1 MNLRPIGA
9 NKTELD
15 LGNGRRVLVS
25 YSTAVAERVITEC
38 GAVFYVT
45 DKFWS
50 RTTSKHTKS
59 WCPVDDAVTRP
70 QSYFDNL
77 LTEVQ

>member
-45 DKFWS
+45 EEFHS
-50 RTTSKHTKS
+50 RTTSKHIKS
-59 WCPVDDAVTRP
+59 WCPVDDAVTQP

-77 LTEVQ
+77 LTEVR